1 MVLLFGGTGLIG
13 WHVARALVAHGVSV
27 AIAGRRPSTEPL
39 PEGRVQWLR
48 CDVQHLGDVQNA
60 FRIAR
65 PDKVVHL
72 AAALQFACDEAPF
85 LAARVNI
92 GGTHNVLDT
101 ARNAG
106 VERVVFGSSVAAYG
120 ARSDIMREDDPPAP
134 SSTSL
139 YGAAKWFE
147 ERLGIQY
154 ATRYGI
160 GFVALRY
167 SAVFGSGGSDSQ
179 GMAHVRRRIAESR
192 NGHDVSIPEASG
204 EERAQLTYVS
214 DAADMTLCALEAT
227 APQHFVYNA
236 AGPRENYLS
245 LYEYAALVRQLFPRS
260 GQVTFC
266 GRARSFGPVD
276 TERIQ
281 TDLRYVPRVGVRDGL
296 SSMFAEELT

>member
-1 MVLLFGGTGLIG
+1 VVLLFGGTGLIG
-13 WHVARALVAHGVSV
+13 GHVARALVAHGVSV
-27 AIAGRRPSTEPL
+27 AIASRKPPTDPL
-39 PEGRVQWLR
+39 PEGQVQWLR
-48 CDVQHLGDVQNA
+48 CDVQHLGEVQNA
-60 FRIAR
+60 FRIAQ
-65 PDKVVHL
+65 PDKVLHL
-72 AAALQFACDEAPF
+72 AAALQFACDENPL

-92 GGTHNVLDT
+92 GGTQNVLDA
-101 ARNAG
+101 ARNAD
-106 VERVVFGSSVAAYG
+106 VERVVFGSSVAGYG

-154 ATRYGI
+154 AKRYGI

-167 SAVFGSGGSDSQ
+167 CAVFGRGGSDSQ

-192 NGHDVSIPEASG
+192 NGNDVSIPEASG

-214 DAADMTLCALEAT
+214 DAGDMTLRALEAT
-227 APQHFVYNA
+227 APQHFVYNV

-245 LYEYAALVRQLFPRS
+245 LYEYAALVRQLFPGS

-266 GRARSFGPVD
+266 GRARSLGPVD

-281 TDLRYVPRVGVRDGL
+281 TDLGCVPRMSVRDGL
-296 SSMFAEELT
+296 RSMFAA